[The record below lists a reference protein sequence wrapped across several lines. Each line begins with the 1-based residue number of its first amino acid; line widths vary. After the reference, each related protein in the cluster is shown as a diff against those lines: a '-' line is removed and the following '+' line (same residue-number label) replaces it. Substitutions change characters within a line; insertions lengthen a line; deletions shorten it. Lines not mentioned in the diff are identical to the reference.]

1 MPAKGHAIRHARV
14 ARSPKTMI
22 FVSVVPDIHP
32 VEAPHMARIH
42 RFGAGHACRVILR
55 AGRTT
60 DRVERAFSSPEE
72 WWGLLETWR
81 DKKQCTWVLSY
92 NAGYTFTLLK
102 LWDQLL
108 EPCDQVISCVLEDP
122 PFVLKVRRKG
132 RIICYTDALNYWSL
146 PLWQL
151 SQSTS
156 CPLPKPQFRTLPT
169 PPQADL
175 LPTYVRVLE
184 ESILGLVGQV
194 VGEGI
199 CSWKPT
205 AAGLAWDTYFKAF
218 NTQPIYVHHHPQARD
233 LERACYF
240 GGRVQV
246 FRRGFVPEPVSVYD
260 FNSLYPSVM
269 TSVPMPSRFLN
280 YRENTDVNDLKS
292 VIGDLTACAHVRL
305 RGGAGPVARRAGGLV
320 VCADRAGDAYLC
332 GRELEL
338 ALARGCVRAVH
349 SRALYR
355 ADHLF
360 DSFVRH
366 WYAAKLDARIR
377 GDRAREA
384 TAKIML
390 NSLYGKFGQAAKR
403 WTYDSSAFAPAP
415 YSYWWSAN
423 PQTHRVARM
432 RSVAGRCE
440 RDAGPAHAANAVVSI
455 AACVTSAGRAVLQG
469 ALAATGPD
477 SLLYTDTDSVH
488 CVRPGPRRLRAAGLV
503 GDDGLGQLRLEGT
516 YPTAYYWGRQ
526 HYRVGDDIVC
536 SAIKPTAVEVAHN
549 MYLQEAQNGIQ
560 TTLET
565 GHLDE
570 VVVSGRVVE
579 RNRSVKYVEG

>member
-1 MPAKGHAIRHARV
+1 MPAKGHAIRHAKA
-14 ARSPKTMI
+14 ARSPRTMI

-42 RFGAGHACRVILR
+42 RFGAGYACRVILR

-60 DRVERAFSSPEE
+60 DRVERAFSSPVE
-72 WWGLLETWR
+72 WWDLLESWR
-81 DKKQCTWVLSY
+81 DKQQCTWVLSY

-108 EPCDQVISCVLEDP
+108 ETGDKVVSCVLEDP
-122 PFVLKVRRKG
+122 PFIFKVRRKG

-151 SQSTS
+151 AQSTS

-175 LPTYVRVLE
+175 LPAYVRVIE
-184 ESILGLVGQV
+184 EAILGLVGQV

-199 CSWKPT
+199 CSWRPT

-218 NTQPIYVHHHPQARD
+218 NPQPIYVHHHPQARN

-246 FRRGFVPEPVSVYD
+246 FRHGFVPEPVSVYD

-269 TSVPMPSRFLN
+269 ASVPMPSRFLS
-280 YRENTDVNDLKS
+280 YKENTDVNDLKS
-292 VIGDLTACAHVRL
+292 VMGDLTACAHVRL
-305 RGGAGPVARRAGGLV
+305 DGGAGPLPRRSRGV
-320 VCADRAGDAYLC
+320 VICADRAGDAYLC

-338 ALARGCVRAVH
+338 ALSRGCVRAVYA
-349 SRALYR
+349 SALYR

-360 DSFVRH
+360 DGYVEH
-366 WYAAKLDARIR
+366 WYRAKLDARR
-377 GDRAREA
+377 AGDCARLA

-403 WTYDSSAFAPAP
+403 WAYDPSAFAPAP
-415 YSYWWSAN
+415 YSYWWSTN
-423 PQTHRVARM
+423 PQTRRVTRM
-432 RSVAGRCE
+432 RAVAGRVE
-440 RDAGPAHAANAVVSI
+440 RHGGQAHATNAVVAI
-455 AACVTSAGRAVLQG
+455 AACVTAAGRMVLRV
-469 ALAATGPD
+469 ALDAAGHNP
-477 SLLYTDTDSVH
+477 LLYTDTDSVH
-488 CVRPGPRRLRAAGLV
+488 CVRPGPRRLQAAGLV
-503 GDDGLGQLRLEGT
+503 GGDSLGKLRLEGK
-516 YPTAYYWGRQ
+516 YPNAYYWGRQ

-549 MYLQEAQNGIQ
+549 LYLQEAQNGIQ

-570 VVVSGRVVE
+570 VIVSGRVVE